1 MKFEEV
7 TKKDFSKLI
16 ENYVREK
23 GGSYL
28 DAIIIQ
34 CEEFDIEPALIAKY
48 LNKPIVEKLRIEGED
63 INLIPRIKSKLPI

>member
-1 MKFEEV
+1 MKLEEV

-28 DAIIIQ
+28 DAIVNQ

-48 LNKPIVEKLRIEGED
+48 LNKPIIEKLRIEGED
-63 INLIPRIKSKLPI
+63 INLIPKVKSKLPI